1 MWEQAEDN
9 EQVDLTP
16 IIDPLVLLAG
26 LLMILM
32 PSIKSFHIE
41 KSQLVQNAYGAE
53 SQAEPDDKQILLE
66 FTEQTIYVKTDN
78 REFSYDEMD
87 SLISSIPPGRT
98 ILLAGDADCTYQKSL
113 QLKSALSQ
121 AGFQVQELSIAKGEE

>member
-1 MWEQAEDN
+1 MWEHTEDN

-16 IIDPLVLLAG
+16 FIDPLVLLAG

-53 SQAEPDDKQILLE
+53 SQMEPDEQILLE
-66 FTEQTIYVKTDN
+66 FTQQSIYAKQEE
-78 REFSYDEMD
+78 REYSYAEMD
-87 SLISSIPPGRT
+87 SLISSIPAGST
-98 ILLAGDADCTYQKSL
+98 VLLAGDADCTYQKSL

-121 AGFQVQELSIAKGEE
+121 AGFAVQELSLAKGEE

>member
-1 MWEQAEDN
+1 MWEHTEDN

-16 IIDPLVLLAG
+16 FIDPLVLLAG

-32 PSIKSFHIE
+32 PSIKSLHIE

-53 SQAEPDDKQILLE
+53 SQMEPDEQILLE
-66 FTEQTIYVKTDN
+66 FSQQSIYAKQEE
-78 REFSYDEMD
+78 REYSYAEMD
-87 SLISSIPPGRT
+87 SLISSIPAGST
-98 ILLAGDADCTYQKSL
+98 VLLAGDADCTYQKSL

-121 AGFQVQELSIAKGEE
+121 AGFAVQELSLAKGEE

>member
-16 IIDPLVLLAG
+16 FIDPLVLLAG

-32 PSIKSFHIE
+32 PSIESFHIE
-41 KSQLVQNAYGAE
+41 NSQLVQNAYGVE
-53 SQAEPDDKQILLE
+53 SQSELDDKQILLE
-66 FTEQTIYVKTDN
+66 FTQQAIYAKQEN
-78 REFSYDEMD
+78 REYSYDEME
-87 SLISSIPPGRT
+87 SLITSIPAGST
-98 ILLAGDADCTYQKSL
+98 VLLAGDADCTYQKSL

-121 AGFQVQELSIAKGEE
+121 AGFPVQELSIAKGEE